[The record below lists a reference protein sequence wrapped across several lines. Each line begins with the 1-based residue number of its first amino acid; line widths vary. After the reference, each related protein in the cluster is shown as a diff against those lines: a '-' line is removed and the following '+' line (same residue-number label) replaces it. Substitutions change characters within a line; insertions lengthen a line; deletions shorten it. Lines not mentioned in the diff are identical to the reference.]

1 MRQGDG
7 AHVAMRLC
15 VVCYMCWCGGFPG
28 TAMRAAGEPSLA
40 GRLVAGLVGRGA
52 DVLWAAGCDRHEI
65 CHGRRVWMRG
75 EYKGWDKVW

>member
-1 MRQGDG
+1 
-7 AHVAMRLC
+7 
-15 VVCYMCWCGGFPG
+15 
-28 TAMRAAGEPSLA
+28 MRAAGEPSLA